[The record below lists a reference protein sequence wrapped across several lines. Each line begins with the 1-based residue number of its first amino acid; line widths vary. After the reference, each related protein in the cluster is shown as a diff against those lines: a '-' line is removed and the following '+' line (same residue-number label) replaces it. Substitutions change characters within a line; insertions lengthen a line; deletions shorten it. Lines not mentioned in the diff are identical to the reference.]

1 MYTVLHIEQSDFFCK
16 MVENILREKNYDY
29 IATDS
34 FNEAYNLINEYDI
47 DLIITSLY
55 GKGGDIEDFIK
66 NIGYMDSNEIPI
78 FIVTSDNDHEKKK
91 NLLNLG
97 VFDYLLKDDL
107 KEEITKHVDAVFQDD
122 EYMKNLKEAKIA
134 IIDDN
139 SFDCTLEKDM
149 LARYGIQNVDYYNSG
164 KELFNSNKKYD
175 MYLIDMVLE
184 NEFGKT
190 LIRQIRRN
198 NINSSIIAVTVL
210 DNNKTLS
217 NILNCGADDII
228 NKPLDE
234 NLFIS
239 KLKSNIRIYTLNK
252 KIKSILKEMKNK

>member
-1 MYTVLHIEQSDFFCK
+1 MQNGRKYLK
-16 MVENILREKNYDY
+16 RKNYDY
-29 IATDS
+29 IAADS
-34 FNEAYNLINEYDI
+34 FNEAYNLIKEYDI

-66 NIGYMDSNEIPI
+66 NIGYMASNEIPI

-122 EYMKNLKEAKIA
+122 EYMKNLQEAKIA

-149 LARYGIQNVDYYNSG
+149 LARYGIKNVDYYNSG
-164 KELFNSNKKYD
+164 KELFNNNKKYD

-217 NILNCGADDII
+217 NILNFGADDII

-234 NLFIS
+234 NLFIA